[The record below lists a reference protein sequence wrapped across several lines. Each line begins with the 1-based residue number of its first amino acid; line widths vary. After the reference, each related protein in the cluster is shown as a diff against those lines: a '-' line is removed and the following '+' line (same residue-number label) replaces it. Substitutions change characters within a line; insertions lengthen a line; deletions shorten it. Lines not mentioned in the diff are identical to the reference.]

1 LLLTHCLS
9 RFYKSLIIISKN
21 NLQHCCDSFTMS
33 RLNESGTV
41 VDKYT
46 ILVNESIVKVYKTQ
60 KKGDSNPSEQI

>member
-1 LLLTHCLS
+1 
-9 RFYKSLIIISKN
+9 
-21 NLQHCCDSFTMS
+21 MS

-46 ILVNESIVKVYKTQ
+46 ILVNESILKVYKTQ